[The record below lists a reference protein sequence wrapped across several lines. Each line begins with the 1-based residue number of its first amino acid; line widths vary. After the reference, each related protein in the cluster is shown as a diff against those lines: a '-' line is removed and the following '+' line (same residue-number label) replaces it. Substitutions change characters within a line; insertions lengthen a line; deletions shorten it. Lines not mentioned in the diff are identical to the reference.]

1 MEENINKILETKDI
15 SKIYDIALKY
25 YQGDEQTQINYN
37 LAVELFEKAIELGE
51 NRAKFYLA
59 ESIYYGRGIE
69 QSYEKAFKMFEE
81 IIDETNNAIAKFYIG
96 EMYYHGDYV
105 KVDYEKAYEIFNEL
119 VEQYN
124 DIPAENYLGR
134 MYYYGKYVEQDYEKA
149 YNIFSRLSEEH
160 NYIHSKYFL
169 AVMYYYGRHVDKD
182 YEKAYEIFKELI
194 ENTNRW
200 EAKYYIGL
208 MYYYGNYKEQD
219 YEKAYNIFNEL
230 VEKYDDYYSK
240 YYLGLM
246 YYNGEFLEQ
255 DYEKAYEIFKYLVEK
270 YDNDEYK
277 KELIKVL
284 YYMGE
289 YKEALS
295 VFQSLENQNDE
306 SGEIP
311 YYMGEIHLKKGNE
324 EKAFEYFKISELNNW
339 PLAQMELIQIYLS
352 DERKDVCKVLELC
365 QSLIE
370 SKMWFLSDWAKCVI
384 GRLYYDGKEYGYDI
398 EEDKEKGL
406 KLIKEAAE
414 ANIPQAIK
422 FLEEIEE
429 TNNS

>member
-1 MEENINKILETKDI
+1 MQESINKIIENKDVK
-15 SKIYDIALKY
+15 KIYDIALKY

-37 LAVELFEKAIELGE
+37 LAVELLKKAIELGE

-81 IIDETNNAIAKFYIG
+81 IIAETNNATAKFYIG
-96 EMYYHGDYV
+96 EMYYYGDCV
-105 KVDYEKAYEIFNEL
+105 KVDHEKAYKIFNEL

-124 DIPAENYLGR
+124 DIPAEDYLGR
-134 MYYYGKYVEQDYEKA
+134 MYYYGKYVDQDYEKA
-149 YNIFSRLSEEH
+149 YNIFSSLSEQH
-160 NYIHSKYFL
+160 NYTHSRYL
-169 AVMYYYGRHVDKD
+169 LGVMYYYGRYVDKD
-182 YEKAYEIFKELI
+182 YQKAYEIFKGLI
-194 ENTNRW
+194 ENTNKW

-230 VEKYDDYYSK
+230 VEKYDDQYAK

-246 YYNGEFLEQ
+246 YLNGEYVDK

-270 YDNDEYK
+270 YDNDKDK
-277 KELIKVL
+277 KELAKVL
-284 YYMGE
+284 YYMGK

-295 VFQSLENQNDE
+295 EFQSLENQNDE
-306 SGEIP
+306 LGEIP
-311 YYMGEIHLKKGNE
+311 YYIGEIHLKMGDE
-324 EKAFEYFKISELNNW
+324 EKAFQYFKISELNNW
-339 PLAQMELIQIYLS
+339 PSAQMELVQMYLS
-352 DERKDVCKVLELC
+352 EEREDIGKVLELC
-365 QSLIE
+365 QSLID
-370 SKMWFLSDWAKCVI
+370 SKVWFLSDWAKCVI
-384 GRLYYDGKEYGYDI
+384 GKLYYEGKEYGYDI

-414 ANIPQAIK
+414 ANIPQALK
-422 FLEEIEE
+422 LLEEIGK
-429 TNNS
+429 NK